1 MIDILFNW
9 ITEFI
14 SLIGYFGIFIL
25 MIMESMIFPVPSEA
39 VMPFAGYLATTGRFD
54 LLLVTFIATIGTI
67 IGSLISYYIGLQG
80 IHLIKKYH
88 WFFLLDEHHL
98 EITNKFFN
106 KYGAKT
112 VFVARFIPI
121 IRHLI
126 SLPAGMGRMNLRK
139 FILYTFFGGFIWNF
153 ILAYL
158 GFRLGKKWVIISSY
172 SRPID
177 IVILIFGALF
187 LFYLVFNKIKKNS
200 FEKRAGHQ

>member
-80 IHLIKKYH
+80 IHLIKKY
-88 WFFLLDEHHL
+88 LQ
-98 EITNKFFN
+98 
-106 KYGAKT
+106 
-112 VFVARFIPI
+112 V
-121 IRHLI
+121 
-126 SLPAGMGRMNLRK
+126 
-139 FILYTFFGGFIWNF
+139 
-153 ILAYL
+153 
-158 GFRLGKKWVIISSY
+158 
-172 SRPID
+172 
-177 IVILIFGALF
+177 
-187 LFYLVFNKIKKNS
+187 
-200 FEKRAGHQ
+200 